1 MKKIFMLLFIIA
13 CWSCDNDKESRVILP
28 GVSFSEFMDPR
39 DMKVYKCVTIGEQ
52 TWMAENLAYRIPQGS
67 VCGCYTYGEEGIDTS
82 RVEVSVELFKIAVN
96 EAKERGL
103 LDETYDGGMWGI
115 QHAKILID
123 NCYTSKETG
132 KEVVDLFKSW
142 YGENLPG
149 SVLVLEEILSSLKPD
164 AIIETA
170 KKRYLEAEY
179 RNGGYA
185 DENGLLYTFKA
196 AQQAVPDGWRLPTDD
211 DWKKL
216 EETLGMPFSEI
227 EKLDLWR
234 GRGEGLLLRLDG
246 GCGFDVLFSGARLWG
261 SWPQGTPYRDKGN
274 KGYFWTSSLHVENDT
289 TNYGITRIFSVNKNQ
304 ILRGTSMPEAA
315 YSVRL
320 IKE

>member
-1 MKKIFMLLFIIA
+1 MKKIFMLLSIIT
-13 CWSCDNDKESRVILP
+13 CWSCNNDKESGVILP
-28 GVSFSEFMDPR
+28 GVSFSEFMDLR

-52 TWMAENLAYRIPQGS
+52 TWMAENLAYRVPQGS
-67 VCGCYTYGEEGIDTS
+67 VEGCYTYGEEGIDTS
-82 RVEVSVELFKIAVN
+82 RVEVSVELFKIAVD
-96 EAKERGL
+96 EAKERGE
-103 LDETYDGGMWGI
+103 LDETYENMWGS
-115 QHAKILID
+115 QCAKNLID
-123 NCYTSKETG
+123 YCYSSKETG
-132 KEVVDLFKSW
+132 KEVVDQFNSW
-142 YGENLPG
+142 YGEDLPN
-149 SVLVLEEILSSLKPD
+149 SVLVLNGILSSLKPD

-170 KKRYLEAEY
+170 EKRYREAEY

-216 EETLGMPFSEI
+216 EEILGMPFSEI

-234 GRGEGLLLRLDG
+234 GGGEGWLLRLDG
-246 GCGFDVLFSGARLWG
+246 EVLFSGARLWG
-261 SWPQGTPYRDKGN
+261 TWLQGTPYRDKGD
-274 KGYFWTSSLHVENDT
+274 KAYFWTSSLHVENDT

>member
-13 CWSCDNDKESRVILP
+13 CWSCDNDKESGVILP

-52 TWMAENLAYRIPQGS
+52 TWMAENLAYRISQGS

-132 KEVVDLFKSW
+132 KEVVDQFKSW

-149 SVLVLEEILSSLKPD
+149 SVLVLEEILSS
-164 AIIETA
+164 
-170 KKRYLEAEY
+170 
-179 RNGGYA
+179 
-185 DENGLLYTFKA
+185 FKTMI
-196 AQQAVPDGWRLPTDD
+196 GKN
-211 DWKKL
+211 WKKL
-216 EETLGMPFSEI
+216 
-227 EKLDLWR
+227 
-234 GRGEGLLLRLDG
+234 
-246 GCGFDVLFSGARLWG
+246 
-261 SWPQGTPYRDKGN
+261 
-274 KGYFWTSSLHVENDT
+274 
-289 TNYGITRIFSVNKNQ
+289 
-304 ILRGTSMPEAA
+304 
-315 YSVRL
+315 
-320 IKE
+320 